1 MGMVTLVLLG
11 WAIMAL
17 TMLVLWL
24 VQRATG
30 NAGIV
35 DVGWSGGL
43 GILALLYALLG
54 SGAPVQRLVVA
65 LLAGIWS
72 ARLALYVLFDRV
84 IGQPEDGRYQT
95 LRRRWAERGAD
106 VPTRLLVFF
115 ETQAVIVAVMSLPF
129 LVVATIGSTSLR
141 WWQYVAIA
149 VWLVAVAGES
159 LADRQLAGFRADP
172 TTAGTTCRRGLW
184 SSSRHPNYFFEWLH
198 WWTYVILAA
207 GSRLV
212 AADARQPGA
221 DQPLPVPCDRHP
233 DDRAPG
239 PALAARLPRLPGDD
253 QHVRAL
259 VCQAAPAG
267 RADRP
272 AMRER
277 AR

>member
-1 MGMVTLVLLG
+1 MGIVTLVLFG

-24 VQRATG
+24 VQRATH

-54 SGAPVQRLVVA
+54 GGAPVQRLVVA

-106 VPTRLLVFF
+106 VPIRLLVFF

-129 LVVATIGSTSLR
+129 LVAATIGSTSLR
-141 WWQYVAIA
+141 WWQYVAIV

-159 LADRQLAGFRADP
+159 LADRQLADFRADP

-207 GSRLV
+207 GFAWWPLTLVSPLLISLFLLRVTGIPMTERQALRSRPDYRDYQRTTSTFV
-212 AADARQPGA
+212 PWFAKRRR
-221 DQPLPVPCDRHP
+221 PVE
-233 DDRAPG
+233 
-239 PALAARLPRLPGDD
+239 
-253 QHVRAL
+253 QTT
-259 VCQAAPAG
+259 G
-267 RADRP
+267 R
-272 AMRER
+272 
-277 AR
+277 